1 MDKARQKTDKQL
13 RSIERKMGRVY
24 RTDPA
29 LIAVQR
35 KFERYMTMV
44 ESKTHDAYV
53 AYVDEVDSD
62 KKVELKK
69 IYSEQVLKLTLR
81 SKQYKALVSE
91 LCDVLSSVNQKA
103 IAIANSFMAD
113 IYVDNYN
120 EVATD
125 CRKAGIKVNGEEE

>member
-1 MDKARQKTDKQL
+1 MDRARRKTDKQL

-35 KFERYMTMV
+35 KFERYMAMV

-53 AYVDEVDSD
+53 AYVNEVDSD

-81 SKQYKALVSE
+81 SKRYKALVDE
-91 LCDVLSSVNQKA
+91 FTTVLSQANQQA
-103 IAIANSFMAD
+103 LAIANEYMLD
-113 IYVDNYN
+113 IYVENYN
-120 EVATD
+120 EVATG